1 MDRLWAPGTVITTGG
16 FTRESGLKTAE
27 ETGRIIGYG
36 VLFTANVRLS
46 SSNSHTDVT
55 ELLLC
60 GRMRPF

>member
-1 MDRLWAPGTVITTGG
+1 MDRLWAPGAVVTTGG

-46 SSNSHTDVT
+46 PSHSHTDVA
-55 ELLLC
+55 ELLMC
-60 GRMRPF
+60 GCMRPF